1 MFKIKKIYFVFVL
14 ITILTNCSNLSDAGK
29 VLRNEKITNS
39 DEFLVKKRG
48 PLVLPPDYKDIPE
61 PGSIMKNEMDEKKI
75 KKILKVPES
84 SNSNINKN
92 SSIEETII
100 NQIKK

>member
-1 MFKIKKIYFVFVL
+1 MFKFKKKYFLFFL

-61 PGSIMKNEMDEKKI
+61 PGSIMKNEIEKKKI

-84 SNSNINKN
+84 SNSNINK
-92 SSIEETII
+92 IH
-100 NQIKK
+100 Q